1 MYWQINGQGV
11 VSIEF
16 FDGTRSIARGN
27 LSTASLS
34 SFNSQRF
41 IINEDV
47 SLTHFV
53 ITGEGNYRFLLDS
66 ISVFTEYQNNQI
78 VELNRATYRLTPME
92 NVANLEFGVEV
103 PRLENYVTDL
113 IGVAEQANLASEE

>member
-1 MYWQINGQGV
+1 M
-11 VSIEF
+11 
-16 FDGTRSIARGN
+16 
-27 LSTASLS
+27 
-34 SFNSQRF
+34 
-41 IINEDV
+41 
-47 SLTHFV
+47 SLTHFI
-53 ITGEGNYRFLLDS
+53 ITGDGNYRFLLDS